1 MALLQRM
8 DSPHKNIQFPQYR
21 RYKNGQSYFKI
32 LSLMEFEEIKIIGA
46 KALKHK
52 VVAHQYPEKVVIN
65 DLLFNYSEFA
75 EEIRE
80 DVYRTVDRMV

>member
-8 DSPHKNIQFPQYR
+8 SSPDKNIQFPQYR
-21 RYKNGQSYFKI
+21 RYKNGLSYFKI
-32 LSLMEFEEIKIIGA
+32 LSVTEFEEIKLIGS
-46 KALKHK
+46 KAIKHK
-52 VVAHQYPEKVVIN
+52 VMAHQYPERVVIH

-80 DVYRTVDRMV
+80 DVYRTVERMV